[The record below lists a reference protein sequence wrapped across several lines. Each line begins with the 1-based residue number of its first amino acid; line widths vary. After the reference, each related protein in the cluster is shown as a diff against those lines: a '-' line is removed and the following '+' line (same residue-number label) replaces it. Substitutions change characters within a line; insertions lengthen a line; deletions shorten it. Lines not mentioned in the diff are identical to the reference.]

1 MPIKREP
8 VSVRLRR
15 DQINRLN
22 LLRSALAEKMK
33 REFTMSELIEKIVDD
48 FLESK

>member
-1 MPIKREP
+1 MNKKEAVP
-8 VSVRLRR
+8 VKLRR

-22 LLRSALAEKMK
+22 LLRAALAEKMGK
-33 REFTMSELIEKIVDD
+33 EFTLSDIISAAVDS

>member
-1 MPIKREP
+1 MPPKREP
-8 VSVRLRR
+8 VTVRLRR

-22 LLRSALAEKMK
+22 LLRAALAEKMSK
-33 REFTMSELIEKIVDD
+33 EFTLSDLISAAVDS